1 MGMVERYNVNNND
14 NKSNGRRIYRRG
26 IKQHTTL
33 VFLEDL
39 RKELQQ
45 NSEVLSKLFPE
56 RLRRYNHTDL
66 SKFWLRSSEYVT
78 RTLYRF
84 KKDPSC
90 KFPQRAIDDLKNIL
104 INQYGS
110 IISSICLELI
120 KRYESKKLSLS
131 IFIELLLKEV
141 PKISGQ
147 INVIDSELNTL
158 FGYGTGRVTDI
169 VYDITTR
176 GKNFKFSLERLY
188 LLRDNL
194 LALVGERAKKCLE
207 LIEKYRV
214 SNPDIRL
221 YSYQQYTIEN
231 PTFFHDMKT
240 KDQFYWLGLLCSD
253 GHLRKIR
260 QDYTIQL
267 KLSVNDIDRVEGF
280 AEAVGLPIERI
291 KYIIE
296 LKEDNNGNIKPY
308 HYTAA
313 RFCCKPMAE
322 QLESLGFLRFKAGKI
337 GLLDIIKIQLRNAKN
352 YKFWGDTQDG
362 KKALSFLL
370 GFYDG
375 DGHLKKSRTASI
387 ISNNKKLLYEI
398 KILFGSPNIPRPNKK
413 DQSYQLALGPNLLM
427 AMMLSYSNSMQRKRP
442 KGKYSEKNYPRK
454 KIEDYYSGSIR
465 DTWP

>member
-1 MGMVERYNVNNND
+1 MGMGERYNVNNID
-14 NKSNGRRIYRRG
+14 NKSNGRRNYRRG

-56 RLRRYNHTDL
+56 RLGRYHHTDL
-66 SKFWLRSSEYVT
+66 SNFWLRSNEYVT

-84 KKDPSC
+84 KKDPNC
-90 KFPQRAIDDLKNIL
+90 NFPQRAIDDLKNIL
-104 INQYGS
+104 INQYDS
-110 IISSICLELI
+110 IISSICLDLI
-120 KRYESKKLSLS
+120 KRYECKKLSLP

-147 INVIDSELNTL
+147 IAVVDSELNTL

-176 GKNFKFSLERLY
+176 CKDFKFSLERLY

-194 LALVGERAKKCLE
+194 IALMGVQSKKYIE

-214 SNPDIRL
+214 SNPDIKE

-231 PTFFHDMKT
+231 PTFFHDLKT
-240 KDQFYWLGLLCSD
+240 EDQFYWLGLLCSD
-253 GHLRKIR
+253 GYLRKIR

-267 KLSVNDIDRVEGF
+267 KLSVNDKDRVKGF

-296 LKEDNNGNIKPY
+296 LREDKNGEIKPY
-308 HYTAA
+308 QYAVA

-322 QLESLGFLRFKAGKI
+322 QLESLGFLEFKAGNI
-337 GLLDIIKIQLRNAKN
+337 GLLDIIKFQLRNAKN
-352 YKFWGDTQDG
+352 YKYWGDTQEG

-375 DGHLKKSRTASI
+375 DGHLKKSRTAYI

-398 KILFGSPNIPRPNKK
+398 KILFGSPNIPRPNKN

-427 AMMLSYSNSMQRKRP
+427 AMMLSYSDSMQRKRP

-454 KIEDYYSGSIR
+454 KLEDYYLGALSH
-465 DTWP
+465 T